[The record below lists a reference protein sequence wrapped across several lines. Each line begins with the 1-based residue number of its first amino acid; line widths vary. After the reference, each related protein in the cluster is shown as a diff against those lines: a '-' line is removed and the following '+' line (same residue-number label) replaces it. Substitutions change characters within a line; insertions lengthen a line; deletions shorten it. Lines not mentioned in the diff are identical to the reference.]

1 MVVCKHREWSRLTQE
16 THLTF
21 PYIIAQRRRWKHQS
35 SSAVPST
42 SSMCNRVMTKDYAP
56 KTNSCTCC
64 NSLNPSL
71 SFTLHG
77 WGQWWGRSW
86 RHTWAY
92 KPPMNFLFAT
102 NDALQLTPL
111 PSFPTP
117 KLKKNT
123 SASTLVSLLWSS
135 SARYLNLWYLPLF
148 KWGLLANA
156 KYLLWYLP
164 LLKQGLLICEKYL
177 FWYLPLLECGL
188 LVAILNPWNAKYGTF
203 IN

>member
-16 THLTF
+16 THLTS
-21 PYIIAQRRRWKHQS
+21 PYIFPQRRRWKHQS
-35 SSAVPST
+35 SSVVHSI
-42 SSMCNRVMTKDYAP
+42 SSICNHGMTKVYAP

-64 NSLNPSL
+64 NSPNPSL

-77 WGQWWGRSW
+77 WGRYWGHLW

-92 KPPMNFLFAT
+92 KPPMNFLCAT

-123 SASTLVSLLWSS
+123 NASTIVSFLWSS
-135 SARYLNLWYLPLF
+135 SARCLNLWH
-148 KWGLLANA
+148 
-156 KYLLWYLP
+156 LP
-164 LLKQGLLICEKYL
+164 LLKQGILICEKYL
-177 FWYLPLLECGL
+177 FWYLPLLECAL
-188 LVAILNPWNAKYGTF
+188 LVAILDPWNEKYRTC